1 MYEVKDNVTSQTTHV
16 KCGVGDDSDTNSN
29 FKLNLFRFQNTA
41 TVYIHLAADKNCIT
55 KTNTNIRYTEI
66 RSYPGTSLQSINRGQ
81 SLSETQNATQTHTKE
96 PLTHCQEA
104 TA

>member
-41 TVYIHLAADKNCIT
+41 TVSVHSFN
-55 KTNTNIRYTEI
+55 
-66 RSYPGTSLQSINRGQ
+66 S
-81 SLSETQNATQTHTKE
+81 
-96 PLTHCQEA
+96 
-104 TA
+104 